1 MMDSLR
7 ALYRWMLAGWLVLVL
22 LLSII
27 VGRSADSKTPGN
39 LLAFLF
45 TRGETSVPLP
55 PAPQAPPIAVEPA
68 PPAEPAPAA
77 EPGWQPLEQGNA
89 EGRGSLGMPEVT
101 TPDGQHTVALF
112 PCSGRPGQYR
122 LYHPTNVGGLSVDLP
137 GAWGKGLSLNT
148 ALPRGPVR
156 RLQMADHMDHGRRWL
171 RVTGIARSGGNLA
184 ARVEY
189 SPSKRQLRVTFTP
202 DQAGHSGQAQAAQAA
217 HTEHA
222 EPPQQRTRQGRP
234 ARSARPRHP
243 RQ

>member
-1 MMDSLR
+1 MNSLR

-68 PPAEPAPAA
+68 PPPAPAA
-77 EPGWQPLEQGNA
+77 EPGWQPLELGDM
-89 EGRGSLGMPEVT
+89 EGQGSLGMPKVTAPEGQRTEV
-101 TPDGQHTVALF
+101 LF
-112 PCSGRPGQYR
+112 PCAGRPGQYR
-122 LYHPTNVGGLSVDLP
+122 LYHPTNVSGLSVDLP

-148 ALPRGPVR
+148 ALNQGPAR
-156 RLQMADHMDHGRRWL
+156 RVQMADHMEHGRHWL
-171 RVTGIARSGGNLA
+171 RVTGIARSGGPLA

-189 SPSKRQLRVTFTP
+189 SPSSRQLRVTFTP
-202 DQAGHSGQAQAAQAA
+202 SQAAQTGQTA
-217 HTEHA
+217 HTEQA
-222 EPPQQRTRQGRP
+222 GPPKKPRTRQGRST
-234 ARSARPRHP
+234 RSARPWHP
-243 RQ
+243 